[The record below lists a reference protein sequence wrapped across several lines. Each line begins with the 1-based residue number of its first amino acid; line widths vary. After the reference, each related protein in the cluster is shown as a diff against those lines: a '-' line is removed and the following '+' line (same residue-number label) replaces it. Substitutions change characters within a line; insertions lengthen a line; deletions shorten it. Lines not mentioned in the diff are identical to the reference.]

1 MKGYMVYFL
10 LCVGLFFALLI
21 GIAGYYYRRS
31 RKSSGTSWEQL
42 SGRLAYV
49 DRNCVEKIALDAI
62 DESGQR
68 RRDDAAMELEPDEI
82 WQLIG
87 GLKGIEAM
95 ERNSLV
101 FIDMAFYL
109 QQWYPEALVTAE
121 ELRLNAREIEW
132 QVSRLRS
139 AEQTGK
145 LAISFAS
152 YAQNAVV
159 AYYIMT
165 RRLLALYEQGDLSML
180 VNLERSI

>member
-1 MKGYMVYFL
+1 MRGHMGYFL
-10 LCVGLFFALLI
+10 LCVGLFFALLT

-31 RKSSGTSWEQL
+31 RRSSGTSWEELLGQ
-42 SGRLAYV
+42 LAYV

-62 DESGQR
+62 DESGR
-68 RRDDAAMELEPDEI
+68 RRKDDAAIELEPDEI

-87 GLKGIEAM
+87 GLEGIEAV

-101 FIDMAFYL
+101 FINMAFYL
-109 QQWYPEALVTAE
+109 QRWYPQALVTAE
-121 ELRLNAREIEW
+121 ELRLSAREIEW
-132 QVSRLRS
+132 HVSRLRS

-159 AYYIMT
+159 TYYIMT
-165 RRLLALYEQGDLSML
+165 RRLLALYEQGELSML
-180 VNLERSI
+180 VDLQKSI

>member
-1 MKGYMVYFL
+1 MKEHMGYFL
-10 LCVGLFFALLI
+10 LCVGLFLALLI

-31 RKSSGTSWEQL
+31 RRSSEASWEQL
-42 SGRLAYV
+42 LGQLAYV

-68 RRDDAAMELEPDEI
+68 RKDDAAMELEPDEI

-87 GLKGIEAM
+87 GLRGIEAV

-109 QQWYPEALVTAE
+109 QRWYPEALVTAE

-132 QVSRLRS
+132 HVSRLRS

-165 RRLLALYEQGDLSML
+165 RRLLALYEQGNRPMLADLQK
-180 VNLERSI
+180 SI

>member
-1 MKGYMVYFL
+1 MGYFL

-21 GIAGYYYRRS
+21 GIAGYYYQRS
-31 RKSSGTSWEQL
+31 RRSSGTNWQELLGQ
-42 SGRLAYV
+42 LAYV

-87 GLKGIEAM
+87 GLEGIEAV

-121 ELRLNAREIEW
+121 EFRLNAREIEW
-132 QVSRLRS
+132 HVSRLRS

-145 LAISFAS
+145 LAISFAP
-152 YAQNAVV
+152 YAQSAVV
-159 AYYIMT
+159 TYYLMT
-165 RRLLALYEQGDLSML
+165 RRLLALYQQGDLSML
-180 VNLERSI
+180 VDLQKSI

>member
-1 MKGYMVYFL
+1 MRADMGYFL
-10 LCVGLFFALLI
+10 LCVGLFLALLI
-21 GIAGYYYRRS
+21 GLAGYYYRRS
-31 RKSSGTSWEQL
+31 RRSSGTSWEQL
-42 SGRLAYV
+42 LGQLAYV
-49 DRNCVEKIALDAI
+49 DRKCVEKIALDAI

-68 RRDDAAMELEPDEI
+68 RKDDAAMELEPNEI

-87 GLKGIEAM
+87 GLKGIEAV

-152 YAQNAVV
+152 YAQNTIVT
-159 AYYIMT
+159 YYIMT
-165 RRLLALYEQGDLSML
+165 RHLLALYERGDLSML
-180 VNLERSI
+180 VDLQRSI

>member
-1 MKGYMVYFL
+1 MKGHMGYFL

-21 GIAGYYYRRS
+21 GIAGYSYRRS
-31 RKSSGTSWEQL
+31 PRSSGTSWEQL
-42 SGRLAYV
+42 LGQLAYV
-49 DRNCVEKIALDAI
+49 DRNCVKKIALDAI

-87 GLKGIEAM
+87 GLKGIEAV

-159 AYYIMT
+159 AYYMMT

-180 VNLERSI
+180 VDLQRSI

>member
-1 MKGYMVYFL
+1 MGYFL

-21 GIAGYYYRRS
+21 GIAGYYYRRPH
-31 RKSSGTSWEQL
+31 RSSGTTWQELLGQ
-42 SGRLAYV
+42 LAYV
-49 DRNCVEKIALDAI
+49 DRNCIEKIALDAI

-68 RRDDAAMELEPDEI
+68 RKDNAAMELEPDEI

-87 GLKGIEAM
+87 GLEGIKAV

-109 QQWYPEALVTAE
+109 RQWYPEALVTAE

-132 QVSRLRS
+132 HASRLRS

-152 YAQNAVV
+152 YAQSAVV
-159 AYYIMT
+159 TYYLMT
-165 RRLLALYEQGDLSML
+165 RRLLALYQQGNLSML
-180 VNLERSI
+180 VDLQKSI

>member
-1 MKGYMVYFL
+1 MKAEVGHFL
-10 LCVGLFFALLI
+10 LAVGLLLAVLV

-31 RKSSGTSWEQL
+31 RRTSRTSWEQL
-42 SGRLAYV
+42 LGQLAYV
-49 DRNCVEKIALDAI
+49 DRNCVERIALDAI

-68 RRDDAAMELEPDEI
+68 RKDEAAMELEPDEI

-87 GLKGIEAM
+87 GLKGVEAV

-109 QQWYPEALVTAE
+109 QRWYPQALVTAE

-139 AEQTGK
+139 AEKTGK

-159 AYYIMT
+159 TYYIMT
-165 RRLLALYEQGDLSML
+165 RRLLALYELGDLSML
-180 VNLERSI
+180 VDLQKSI

>member
-1 MKGYMVYFL
+1 MRADMGYFL
-10 LCVGLFFALLI
+10 LCVGLFLALLI

-31 RKSSGTSWEQL
+31 RRTSGTSWEQL
-42 SGRLAYV
+42 LGQLARV
-49 DRNCVEKIALDAI
+49 DRNCIEKIALDAI

-87 GLKGIEAM
+87 GLKGIEAL

-145 LAISFAS
+145 LAVSFAS
-152 YAQNAVV
+152 YAQNAIVT
-159 AYYIMT
+159 YYIMS
-165 RRLLALYEQGDLSML
+165 RHLLDLYERGDLSMFGDL
-180 VNLERSI
+180 QKSL

>member
-1 MKGYMVYFL
+1 MGYFL
-10 LCVGLFFALLI
+10 LCVGLFFALLV
-21 GIAGYYYRRS
+21 GVAGYYYRRS
-31 RKSSGTSWEQL
+31 HRASGTSWEELLGQ
-42 SGRLAYV
+42 LAYV

-87 GLKGIEAM
+87 GFKGIEAL

-109 QQWYPEALVTAE
+109 QRWYPEALVTAE

-132 QVSRLRS
+132 HVSRLKS
-139 AEQTGK
+139 AKQTGK
-145 LAISFAS
+145 MVISFAS

-159 AYYIMT
+159 TYYIMT

-180 VNLERSI
+180 VDLQKSI